1 MLNILLTL
9 AQTDMQSPE
18 IEAMRNKSKAA
29 PSLWSGDI
37 GLIAGAV
44 LLMAAALF
52 FWAFFVRKRPKHSHG
67 SLVVERARPAAKEA
81 HGADPRRKRRKRRP
95 EHPDNWGR
103 NPTLEET
110 GGLPPARPD
119 EPEGP
124 PHDEPAE
131 PSR

>member
-1 MLNILLTL
+1 M
-9 AQTDMQSPE
+9 
-18 IEAMRNKSKAA
+18 
-29 PSLWSGDI
+29 
-37 GLIAGAV
+37 GLILGAV

-52 FWAFFVRKRPKHSHG
+52 FWAFFMRKRPKQSHG
-67 SLVVERARPAAKEA
+67 SLVVERARPAAKDA
-81 HGADPRRKRRKRRP
+81 PASAGRRKRRKRRP

-124 PHDEPAE
+124 AQDEPAE
-131 PSR
+131 PQR